1 MARPYIQ
8 ALNTITLQT
17 LHPEEGLEKKVLE
30 KEEKQME
37 QQVEEEEGEVTEE
50 ASQLEELASV
60 VEQVTSNKVVNNR
73 YLSS

>member
-30 KEEKQME
+30 KEEKQ
-37 QQVEEEEGEVTEE
+37 VEEEEGEVTDE

-60 VEQVTSNKVVNNR
+60 VEQVTSNKVVNDR